1 MLGILEYFSD
11 IVDKVTEIWNNIAGM
26 FSDVNFSILYD
37 WLPADVQAVC
47 AAVIAAMV
55 VLALIGLVKRTIL
68 FLG

>member
-37 WLPADVQAVC
+37 WLPADVQDVC

-55 VLALIGLVKRTIL
+55 VLALIGLVKRAIL